1 MSVAGI
7 ISEYNPFHEGHK
19 YHIQRVREM
28 TGADTVAVIMSGD
41 FVQRGGPAV
50 VDKYIRTEMALLG
63 GADLVFELP
72 VRYAVSGAQDF
83 AWGGITALESLS
95 FVDYYCFGCESGD
108 IGALESAAH
117 FFASGEEPEY
127 RVRLAGELRSG
138 ISYPAARERAY
149 EEACVKGG
157 SQEACVQG
165 SSQEGAVHTLLS
177 SPNNILAI
185 EYIRA
190 AKQMGSRMEPAA
202 VRRQG
207 MGYHESGGCEDGY
220 LSATAVRANMKSGD
234 FSGIPPEAKEV
245 LQRAGCFLD
254 AEDFWQMCMYALFR
268 RRDRLEEVKD
278 LSPQLA
284 NRFRDCLYGA
294 VSFDDFINRCK
305 TKNITMSRIRR
316 CVFQTLLGVGKTEER
331 ERKLPYLR
339 LLGMRRGAEMYLK
352 QVRETVIVSRL
363 ARDRKQLGA
372 EASEKLDQ
380 DIFASDIY
388 RSAVMSVSGVYMPDE
403 FKRPLIIK

>member
-7 ISEYNPFHEGHK
+7 ICEYNPFHEGHK
-19 YHIQRVREM
+19 YHIQKVREM

-50 VDKYIRTEMALLG
+50 VDKYIRAEMALLG

-72 VRYAVSGAQDF
+72 VRYAVSSAEDF
-83 AWGGITALESLS
+83 AWGGVAALESLT
-95 FVDYYCFGCESGD
+95 FVDYYCFGCESAD
-108 IGALESAAH
+108 IDALKKAAH

-127 RVRLAGELRSG
+127 RSRLAGELRSG
-138 ISYPAARERAY
+138 LPYPAAREMAY
-149 EEACVKGG
+149 QAACAQSG
-157 SQEACVQG
+157 SQEGTA
-165 SSQEGAVHTLLS
+165 AHTLLS

-185 EYIRA
+185 EYIKA

-202 VRRQG
+202 VQRQG
-207 MGYHESGGCEDGY
+207 MGYHETGNCEEGY

-234 FSGIPPEAKEV
+234 FSGIPPEAKAV
-245 LQRAGCFLD
+245 LQQAECFLE
-254 AEDFWQMCMYALFR
+254 AEDFWQMCAYALFR

-278 LSPQLA
+278 LSVELA
-284 NRFRDCLYGA
+284 NRFRDSLYGA

-316 CVFQTLLGVGKTEER
+316 CVFQTLLGVGKTAKR
-331 ERKLPYLR
+331 EKNLPYLR
-339 LLGMRRGAEMYLK
+339 LLGMRRGAERHLK
-352 QVRETVIVSRL
+352 QIRETVIVSRL
-363 ARDRKQLGA
+363 SRDRKRLEP

-380 DIFASDIY
+380 DIFASDLY
-388 RSAVMSVSGVYMPDE
+388 RSTWMAMSGTYVPDE
-403 FKRPLIIK
+403 FKRSLMIKE